1 MKFQIVMK
9 VIAALVNVTD
19 TNQRDKTKLKSKSVK
34 KLNIFQ
40 KPQHIL
46 LHINGQN
53 LIKEKDGKAF
63 LYYGN
68 QKTMKALNFAFI

>member
-34 KLNIFQ
+34 K
-40 KPQHIL
+40 
-46 LHINGQN
+46 
-53 LIKEKDGKAF
+53 IKHFSETSAHTASYKWTEPD
-63 LYYGN
+63 
-68 QKTMKALNFAFI
+68 